1 MAHEELTHRP
11 VLLNEV
17 LEALNIQS
25 GGIYLDGTFGRGGH
39 ARAVL
44 ARLGAQG
51 QLLATDKDPAA
62 IETGRKLMAEDG
74 RFGIVQGS
82 YTMLGLEAKRHGW
95 EGRVNGIL
103 LDLGVS
109 SPQLDD
115 ASRGF
120 SFRSDGPLDMR
131 MDTTSGESAA
141 AWLAHASEREIA
153 DVLFEYGEE
162 RHARRIARAIVRSR
176 EADGPIQTTGRLA
189 EVVAAANPSWERDK
203 HPATRSFQA
212 IRIHING
219 ELNELEQFL
228 PQCIDLLAPGG
239 RLAIISFHSLEDRRV
254 KRFIRD
260 QARGDDFPPGLPIT
274 SDQIHARLRAVGKA
288 IYASDD
294 ELRDNPRARSAVLR
308 VAERCA

>member
-1 MAHEELTHRP
+1 MAQGELTHRP
-11 VLLNEV
+11 VLMNEV
-17 LEALNIQS
+17 LEALNVQPD
-25 GGIYLDGTFGRGGH
+25 GIYLDGTFGRGGH

-44 ARLGAQG
+44 ARLGEQG
-51 QLLATDKDPAA
+51 RLLAIDKDPEAIAA
-62 IETGRKLMAEDG
+62 GRTLMAEDE
-74 RFGIVQGS
+74 RFCIVQGS
-82 YTMLGLEAKRHGW
+82 FTMLGLEAKQRGW
-95 EGRVNGIL
+95 QGRVSGIL

-131 MDTTSGESAA
+131 MDSSGGESAA
-141 AWLAHASEREIA
+141 EWLSHASEREIA

-162 RHARRIARAIVRSR
+162 RHGRRIARAIVRSR
-176 EADGPIQTTGRLA
+176 EAEGPIRTTGRLA

-203 HPATRSFQA
+203 HPATRAFQA
-212 IRIHING
+212 IRIHINR
-219 ELNELEQFL
+219 ELAELDLFL
-228 PQCIDLLAPGG
+228 PQCVELLASGG

-260 QARGDDFPPGLPIT
+260 EARGDDFPPGLPIT
-274 SDQIHARLRAVGKA
+274 ADQLHARLRAVGKA
-288 IYASDD
+288 IHAGDE